1 MWRGLR
7 IAVLLFILATV
18 AQTAWLA
25 RARVADW
32 KEPLR
37 VVVYP
42 IDADGSPATAQHLG
56 TLDAGTF
63 RPIETFLRDEAARYG
78 LPLKQPVEV
87 RLGPRVASLPPLP
100 PRDAG
105 TVEAIAWSLRLRFWA
120 WRNDR
125 TDGARPHVRLFVL
138 YHDPARRV
146 RLPHSI
152 GLQKGL
158 LGVVNAFAATAQQG
172 PNNVVIAHE
181 LLHTFGATDKYD
193 LATNQPLF
201 PDGYADPA
209 RNPPH
214 PQDAAELMAGRIPRS
229 PTQAEMPASL
239 EEAVIGTKT
248 AREINWLR

>member
-1 MWRGLR
+1 MWRVLR
-7 IAVLLFILATV
+7 IAALLFILATV

-32 KEPLR
+32 KETLR

-42 IDADGSPATAQHLG
+42 IDADGSPVTAQYLA

-78 LPLKQPVEV
+78 LPLARPVEV
-87 RLGPRVASLPPLP
+87 RLGPRVTNLPPLP
-100 PRDAG
+100 PRDVG
-105 TVEAIAWSLRLRFWA
+105 PVGAILWSLQLRFWA

-125 TDGARPHVRLFVL
+125 YDGPRPHVRLFVL
-138 YHDPARRV
+138 YHDPARSV

-152 GLQKGL
+152 GLQKGM
-158 LGVVNAFAATAQQG
+158 LGVVNAFATPGQQG

-193 LATNQPLF
+193 LATNQPVF

-214 PQDAAELMAGRIPRS
+214 PQDTAELMAGRIPRS

-239 EEAVIGTKT
+239 DDAVIGKKT
-248 AREINWLR
+248 AREINWLH

>member
-1 MWRGLR
+1 MWRTLR
-7 IAVLLFILATV
+7 IAILLFILATV

-32 KEPLR
+32 KETLR

-42 IDADGSPATAQHLG
+42 IDADGSPATAQYLA
-56 TLDAGTF
+56 TLDVDRF
-63 RPIETFLRDEAARYG
+63 RPIETFLRDEAARHG
-78 LPLKQPVEV
+78 LPLKQPVEL
-87 RLGPRVASLPPLP
+87 RLGPRVASLPPAP

-105 TVEAIAWSLRLRFWA
+105 PVGALLWSLRMRWWA
-120 WRNDR
+120 WRHDAY
-125 TDGARPHVRLFVL
+125 DGPKPHVRLFVL
-138 YHDPARRV
+138 YHDPARRALV
-146 RLPHSI
+146 PHSV

-158 LGVVNAFAATAQQG
+158 LGVVNAFAAEAQRG

-193 LATNQPLF
+193 LATNRPAF
-201 PDGYADPA
+201 PDGFADPA
-209 RNPPH
+209 RNPPY
-214 PQDAAELMAGRIPRS
+214 PQDAAEIMAGRIPRS

-239 EEAVIGTKT
+239 EDTVVGAKT

>member
-1 MWRGLR
+1 MWRTLR
-7 IAVLLFILATV
+7 IAILLFILATV

-32 KEPLR
+32 KETLR

-42 IDADGSPATAQHLG
+42 IDADGSPATTRYIA
-56 TLDAGTF
+56 TLDADRF
-63 RPIETFLRDEAARYG
+63 RPIESFVGDEAARYG
-78 LPLKQPVEV
+78 LPLKRPVEL
-87 RLGPRVASLPPLP
+87 RLGPRVASLPPVT

-105 TVEAIAWSLRLRFWA
+105 PVGALAWSLRMRWWA
-120 WRNDR
+120 WRHDAY
-125 TDGARPHVRLFVL
+125 DGPKPHVRLFVL
-138 YHDPARRV
+138 YHDPARRAL
-146 RLPHSI
+146 LPHSV

-158 LGVVNAFAATAQQG
+158 LGVVNAFAADAQQG

-193 LATNQPLF
+193 LVTNRPAF
-201 PDGYADPA
+201 PDGFADPA
-209 RNPPH
+209 RNPPY

-239 EEAVIGTKT
+239 EETVIGAKT